1 VTQTALPPPVINIL
15 LSTYNGERFLA
26 AQLESFLGQSHR
38 NWVLYWRDDGSS
50 DGSVAM
56 MRGFAERAG
65 AQRCV
70 ESPGS
75 GLHLGAAHSFLTLLA
90 ECPEAEMVAFADQD
104 DVWLPEKLRYAA
116 ERIAKA
122 GTRPA
127 LYCARQFLVDA
138 ELQGARL
145 SVAHHS
151 PPGFP
156 ACLTQNIANGNTLV
170 MNATAA
176 ALVAR
181 MGQPE
186 GTMHDWW
193 SYITVSACG
202 GAIIFDERPT
212 VFYRLHKGNL
222 IGRAQKLPAR
232 AMAAI
237 LRGPGIFMTMM
248 RRHAE
253 ALAGQAGL
261 LTPQARREL
270 KIIRRALN
278 GGTLA
283 RLAALRTVRLRRQTR
298 LENLLFNYWFV
309 TDKPMTPLKGQAMLP
324 HWAPHEKPAA
334 AEEPQVL

>member
-1 VTQTALPPPVINIL
+1 MTLL
-15 LSTYNGERFLA
+15 LSTYNGAAFLN
-26 AQLESFLGQSHR
+26 AQLESILAQTYQ
-38 NWVLYWRDDGSS
+38 NWVLRWRDDGSS
-50 DGSVAM
+50 DGSVALLHD
-56 MRGFAERAG
+56 FAWRAG

-70 ESPGS
+70 ESPSS
-75 GLHLGAAHSFLTLLA
+75 GAHLGAAQSFLTLLA
-90 ECPEAEMVAFADQD
+90 ECPEADMVAFADQD
-104 DVWLPEKLRYAA
+104 DVWLPEKLSFAV
-116 ERIAKA
+116 ERIASTGDA
-122 GTRPA
+122 PA

-138 ELQGARL
+138 DLQGARL
-145 SVAHHS
+145 SASHDN

-170 MNATAA
+170 MNAAAA

-222 IGRAQKLPAR
+222 IGRAQRLPAR
-232 AMAAI
+232 ALAA
-237 LRGPGIFMTMM
+237 LRRGPGIFMTML

-253 ALAGQAGL
+253 TLAGQAGL

-278 GGTLA
+278 RGTFA
-283 RLAALRTVRLRRQTR
+283 RVAALRIVKLRRRTW
-298 LENLLFNYWFV
+298 LENLLFGYWFI
-309 TDKPMTPLKGQAMLP
+309 TDKRGTPIQGQAILP
-324 HWAPHEKPAA
+324 HWAPRKQPV
-334 AEEPQVL
+334 AE